1 MICKYMISVLIGNK
15 NKRRGELKYMKNI
28 VLGVLMGI
36 VAIIVAFYLYLLIT
50 A

>member
-1 MICKYMISVLIGNK
+1 MK
-15 NKRRGELKYMKNI
+15 NMKNI
-28 VLGVLMGI
+28 VLGVIMGI